1 MEAAVEQTPVTTP
14 ETSSP
19 AAPATGAPSPSSSTS
34 QRPTSFEDAF
44 KQVDAAAEAKAAADT
59 LAAAATVQP
68 PATDPN
74 AVPDPNNPDAKQGPI
89 PFTEHKKILENARVE
104 RDTARTELQQTQG
117 KLSQLLQIPQAEL
130 ADVVQA
136 ARQMGSDPVGHTFGM
151 IKHLLADPTV
161 GPQVR
166 SELARAFG
174 GLRGSNGAAA
184 PPAQADQPMPQPDV
198 QITDAQGNV
207 VSMTYSAEQL
217 AKRDEWRDRQW
228 QAQVDQ
234 RIAPI
239 EQERKAKA
247 EQAKAE
253 QTEREVNA
261 TVDKQIKRV
270 ERILGGRKDLYPQI
284 HALMDKDRTLDA
296 VDAAIEL
303 METVVEPLKNE
314 SATRDAL
321 DTIHKKAAGN
331 TAGNSG
337 SATPLKRP
345 TNADELA
352 AYMRSLE
359 R

>member
-1 MEAAVEQTPVTTP
+1 MQ
-14 ETSSP
+14 P
-19 AAPATGAPSPSSSTS
+19 AP
-34 QRPTSFEDAF
+34 
-44 KQVDAAAEAKAAADT
+44 
-59 LAAAATVQP
+59 
-68 PATDPN
+68 TDPN
-74 AVPDPNNPDAKQGPI
+74 AVPADNPDAKQGPI

-130 ADVVQA
+130 ADVVRA

-174 GLRGSNGAAA
+174 GLKGSNGAAA
-184 PPAQADQPMPQPDV
+184 PSASDVMPQPDLEV
-198 QITDAQGNV
+198 TDGQGQV
-207 VSMTYSAEQL
+207 VSRTYSAEQL

-228 QAQVDQ
+228 QAKVDQ

-247 EQAKAE
+247 EAEEAAKL
-253 QTEREVNA
+253 EREMSARTEDVLSDITEVLEIGEDMPKEQKHLLYKEVFA
-261 TVDKQIKRV
+261 QMDQGLSAHKAAMAVRKTHVVPKQK
-270 ERILGGRKDLYPQI
+270 
-284 HALMDKDRTLDA
+284 
-296 VDAAIEL
+296 
-303 METVVEPLKNE
+303 E

-331 TAGNSG
+331 TAGHSG

-352 AYMRSLE
+352 AYMRALE